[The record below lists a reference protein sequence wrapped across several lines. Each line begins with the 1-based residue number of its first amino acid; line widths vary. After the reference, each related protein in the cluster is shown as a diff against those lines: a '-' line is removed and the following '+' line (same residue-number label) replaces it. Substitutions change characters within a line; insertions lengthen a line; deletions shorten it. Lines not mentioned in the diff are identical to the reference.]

1 MNTANT
7 QQIKKKNSKCEAMW
21 SQSFF
26 NDLVKPLDLKWGRS
40 DADFHH
46 IFLKERPRAPSL
58 HSPKKLR
65 ENKWFL
71 LLFPSGVWC
80 LEATDTSSSLGK
92 FQNRR
97 RKFRL
102 TLPTVLAEFSRC
114 QILLAVVSFHGLL
127 SPEKKTAKS
136 EGDHSGKSSFTWI
149 SSGNCPMGTI
159 VM

>member
-1 MNTANT
+1 MGGVSWWA
-7 QQIKKKNSKCEAMW
+7 
-21 SQSFF
+21 
-26 NDLVKPLDLKWGRS
+26 DLVCRRTMWGQAFS
-40 DADFHH
+40 TIWSNLWTSSGAGAMQ
-46 IFLKERPRAPSL
+46 ISITFLLRKDPMHPPWSL
-58 HSPKKLR
+58 HSPKKLS

>member
-1 MNTANT
+1 MGGVSWWADLVCRRT
-7 QQIKKKNSKCEAMW
+7 MW
-21 SQSFF
+21 SQAFSTIWSNLWTSSGAGAMQISITFF
-26 NDLVKPLDLKWGRS
+26 LRKDPMHPPW
-40 DADFHH
+40 
-46 IFLKERPRAPSL
+46 SL
-58 HSPKKLR
+58 HSPKKLS